1 MTSIAKKT
9 AALAVLLFIS
19 IEIFAHRV
27 SFEGFSNSVFI
38 DLPEEFALVQSQG
51 EDSFLLQSKI
61 APVNSIVKIYKKE
74 KFTSAQEALESTI
87 KKLNLKTLESK
98 TAQWRNNEACIA
110 AFKGKIS
117 GVETQGYA
125 AASVIP
131 ENKSIAVLVSWCGAE
146 YFKNTDFLIESFI
159 DSLCVDSESCFSPGL
174 FTSLYHPASGKE
186 QPLNLFIDKKK
197 ISTQI
202 DSLDCKNS
210 EYLIEREYKVLQM

>member
-19 IEIFAHRV
+19 IEIFAQRV

-131 ENKSIAVLVSWCGAE
+131 ENKSIAVLVSLKVLSIRFVLIQKAV
-146 YFKNTDFLIESFI
+146 FHRDFLHRCII
-159 DSLCVDSESCFSPGL
+159 LL
-174 FTSLYHPASGKE
+174 PAR
-186 QPLNLFIDKKK
+186 
-197 ISTQI
+197 
-202 DSLDCKNS
+202 NS
-210 EYLIEREYKVLQM
+210 R

>member
-74 KFTSAQEALESTI
+74 KL
-87 KKLNLKTLESK
+87 
-98 TAQWRNNEACIA
+98 
-110 AFKGKIS
+110 
-117 GVETQGYA
+117 
-125 AASVIP
+125 
-131 ENKSIAVLVSWCGAE
+131 
-146 YFKNTDFLIESFI
+146 
-159 DSLCVDSESCFSPGL
+159 
-174 FTSLYHPASGKE
+174 
-186 QPLNLFIDKKK
+186 
-197 ISTQI
+197 
-202 DSLDCKNS
+202 
-210 EYLIEREYKVLQM
+210 